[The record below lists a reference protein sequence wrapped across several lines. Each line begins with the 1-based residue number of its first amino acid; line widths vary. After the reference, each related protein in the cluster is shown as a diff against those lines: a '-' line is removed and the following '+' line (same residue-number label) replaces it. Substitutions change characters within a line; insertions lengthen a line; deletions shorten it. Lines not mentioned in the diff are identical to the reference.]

1 MRGSKLLVTGLF
13 FSPFFVEAMQ
23 QPLPLFDQITVGIEN
38 RPEIKAAKQ
47 QVEWFQ
53 QNRYGVAYFDEIDFR
68 VGGIT
73 NDKTEYAFRLRPT
86 NPFYYAAGKSMGKLL
101 ESEAQLKLREA
112 MQTALFDK
120 IETWLKIRYVALQL
134 QETEAS
140 VAWRQK
146 WLENM
151 AQYISEGEFDAE
163 ELLDVELERIDLAV
177 DRMDL
182 SEELENELADFLEE
196 PVRTN
201 VETLAQSLVESV
213 FPDVALEKLL
223 STVDELMQVPSA
235 VSLATEKEQLNV
247 QLTESKV
254 LLEKRDW
261 DIGFVQPEWEM
272 EGKERFGLRVGIG
285 IPIFNTNRMQT
296 QNRQLSLINDK
307 WAEVKARTEWDV
319 KLSAAYEKTL
329 RIAERLKAMQEL
341 DVQLDTYR
349 QKLSAIDPG
358 DARESL
364 LKWLKAKEKLR
375 GRVIKD
381 QFLLLSAYL
390 DYLKL
395 KGLLAEPTALSYF
408 EDIW

>member
-1 MRGSKLLVTGLF
+1 MRGSKLLVIGLF
-13 FSPFFVEAMQ
+13 FLPLFGKAMQ

-38 RPEIKAAKQ
+38 RPEIKAANQ

-73 NDKTEYAFRLRPT
+73 NDKTEYAFRFRPT

-101 ESEAQLKLREA
+101 ETEAQLKLKEA
-112 MQTALFDK
+112 RQATLFDM
-120 IETWLKIRYVALQL
+120 IETWLKIRYVTLRL
-134 QETEAS
+134 LETEAS

-151 AQYISEGEFDAE
+151 AQYISEGGFDAE
-163 ELLDVELERIDLAV
+163 ELLDMELERIDLAV

-182 SEELENELADFLEE
+182 SEELENELADFLDD
-196 PVRTN
+196 PAAAN

-213 FPDVALEKLL
+213 FPDVSLEKLL
-223 STVDELMQVPSA
+223 SRLEGLEEAPSA
-235 VSLATEKEQLNV
+235 VSLATEKQQLNV
-247 QLTESKV
+247 QLTESKA

-319 KLSAAYEKTL
+319 QLNGAYEKTL
-329 RIAERLKAMQEL
+329 RIAERLKALQEL
-341 DVQLDTYR
+341 DAQLDAYR
-349 QKLSAIDPG
+349 QRLSAIDPD

>member
-1 MRGSKLLVTGLF
+1 MRGSKLIVACLF
-13 FSPFFVEAMQ
+13 FLPIMAKARQ
-23 QPLPLFDQITVGIEN
+23 QPLPLFDQIGVGIESQ
-38 RPEIKAAKQ
+38 PEIKAAKQ
-47 QVEWFQ
+47 QLEWFQ

-86 NPFYYAAGKSMGKLL
+86 NPFYFAAGKNMGKLL
-101 ESEAQLKLREA
+101 EADARLELKAA
-112 MQTALFDK
+112 MQAAFFGK
-120 IETWLKIRYVALQL
+120 IAAWLKIRYATLQL
-134 QETEAS
+134 QEVEAS
-140 VAWRQK
+140 AAWRQK

-151 AQYISEGEFDAE
+151 GQYISEGGFDAE
-163 ELLDVELERIDLAV
+163 ELLDVELERIDLRV
-177 DRMDL
+177 SGMNL
-182 SEELENELADFLEE
+182 TEELEGELANFMEWSSRADLES
-196 PVRTN
+196 
-201 VETLAQSLVESV
+201 LAQSLSQSS
-213 FPDVALEKLL
+213 FPDVSLEKLL
-223 STVDELMQVPSA
+223 SQLEGLEEAPSGVP
-235 VSLATEKEQLNV
+235 LALEKEQLNV

-261 DIGFVQPEWEM
+261 DVGFVQPEWDM
-272 EGKERFGLRVGIG
+272 EGEERFGLRVGIG

-307 WAEVKARTEWDV
+307 WAEVKTRTEWDV
-319 KLSAAYEKTL
+319 KLGAAYEKTL
-329 RIAERLKAMQEL
+329 RMANQVKALKEL
-341 DVQLDTYR
+341 DVQLDAYR
-349 QKLSAIDPG
+349 EKLSVIDPG
-358 DARESL
+358 DARQSL

-395 KGLLAEPTALSYF
+395 KGLLAEPTGLSYF

>member
-1 MRGSKLLVTGLF
+1 MRGSKLIVACLF
-13 FSPFFVEAMQ
+13 FLPIMAKARQ
-23 QPLPLFDQITVGIEN
+23 QPLPLFDQIGVGIESQ
-38 RPEIKAAKQ
+38 PEIKAAKQ
-47 QVEWFQ
+47 QLEWFQ

-73 NDKTEYAFRLRPT
+73 NDKTEYAFRLRPA
-86 NPFYYAAGKSMGKLL
+86 NPFYFAAGKNMGKLL
-101 ESEAQLKLREA
+101 EADARLELKAA
-112 MQTALFDK
+112 MQAAFFGK
-120 IETWLKIRYVALQL
+120 IAAWLKIRYATLQL
-134 QETEAS
+134 QEVEAS
-140 VAWRQK
+140 AAWRQK

-151 AQYISEGEFDAE
+151 GQYISEGAFDAE
-163 ELLDVELERIDLAV
+163 ELLDVELERIDLQV
-177 DRMDL
+177 SGMNL
-182 SEELENELADFLEE
+182 TEELEGELANFMEGSSRADMES
-196 PVRTN
+196 
-201 VETLAQSLVESV
+201 LAQSLSQSS
-213 FPDVALEKLL
+213 FPDVSLEKLL
-223 STVDELMQVPSA
+223 SRLEGLEEAPSGVP
-235 VSLATEKEQLNV
+235 LALEKEQLNV

-261 DIGFVQPEWEM
+261 DVGFVQPEWDM
-272 EGKERFGLRVGIG
+272 EGEERFGLRVGIG

-319 KLSAAYEKTL
+319 KLGAAYEKTL
-329 RIAERLKAMQEL
+329 RMADQVKALKEL
-341 DVQLDTYR
+341 DVQLDAYR
-349 QKLSAIDPG
+349 EKLSVIDPG
-358 DARESL
+358 DARQSL

-395 KGLLAEPTALSYF
+395 KGLLVEPTALSYF

>member
-1 MRGSKLLVTGLF
+1 MRGSKLIVACLF
-13 FSPFFVEAMQ
+13 FLPIMAKARQ
-23 QPLPLFDQITVGIEN
+23 QPLPLFDQIGVGIESQ
-38 RPEIKAAKQ
+38 PEIKAAKQ
-47 QVEWFQ
+47 QLEWFQ

-86 NPFYYAAGKSMGKLL
+86 NPFYFAAGKNMGKLL
-101 ESEAQLKLREA
+101 EADARLELKAA
-112 MQTALFDK
+112 MQAAFFGK
-120 IETWLKIRYVALQL
+120 IAAWLKIRYATLQL
-134 QETEAS
+134 QEVEAS
-140 VAWRQK
+140 AAWRQK

-151 AQYISEGEFDAE
+151 GQYISEGGFDAE
-163 ELLDVELERIDLAV
+163 ELLDVELERIDLRV
-177 DRMDL
+177 SGMNL
-182 SEELENELADFLEE
+182 TEELEGELANFMEGSSRADLES
-196 PVRTN
+196 
-201 VETLAQSLVESV
+201 LAQSLSQSS
-213 FPDVALEKLL
+213 FPDVSLEKLL
-223 STVDELMQVPSA
+223 SQLEGLEEAPSGVP
-235 VSLATEKEQLNV
+235 LALEKEQLNV

-261 DIGFVQPEWEM
+261 DVGFVQPEWDM
-272 EGKERFGLRVGIG
+272 EGEERFGLRVGIG

-307 WAEVKARTEWDV
+307 WAEVKTRTEWDV
-319 KLSAAYEKTL
+319 KLGAAYEKTL
-329 RIAERLKAMQEL
+329 RMADQVKALKEL
-341 DVQLDTYR
+341 DVQLDAYR
-349 QKLSAIDPG
+349 QKLSVIGPG
-358 DARESL
+358 DARQSL

>member
-1 MRGSKLLVTGLF
+1 MRGNKLIVVCLVFL
-13 FSPFFVEAMQ
+13 PILAKARQ
-23 QPLPLFDQITVGIEN
+23 QPLPLFDQIGVGIESE
-38 RPEIKAAKQ
+38 PEIRAARQ
-47 QVEWFQ
+47 QLEWFQ

-86 NPFYYAAGKSMGKLL
+86 NPFYYAAGKNMGRLL
-101 ESEAQLKLREA
+101 EAEARLELKAA
-112 MQTALFDK
+112 MQTAFFGK
-120 IETWLKIRYVALQL
+120 IAAWLKIRYATLQL
-134 QETEAS
+134 QEVEAS
-140 VAWRQK
+140 AAWRQK

-151 AQYISEGEFDAE
+151 GQYISEGGFDAE
-163 ELLDVELERIDLAV
+163 ELLDVELERIDLQV
-177 DRMDL
+177 SGMNL
-182 SEELENELADFLEE
+182 TEELEGELANFMEGSSRADLES
-196 PVRTN
+196 
-201 VETLAQSLVESV
+201 LAQSLSQSS
-213 FPDVALEKLL
+213 FPDVSLEKLL
-223 STVDELMQVPSA
+223 SRLEGLEEAPSGVP
-235 VSLATEKEQLNV
+235 LALEKEQLNV

-261 DIGFVQPEWEM
+261 DVGFVQPEWDM
-272 EGKERFGLRVGIG
+272 EGEERFGLRVGIG

-307 WAEVKARTEWDV
+307 WAEVKTRTEWDV
-319 KLSAAYEKTL
+319 KLGAAYEKTL
-329 RIAERLKAMQEL
+329 RKADQVKALKEL
-341 DVQLDTYR
+341 DVQLDAYQ
-349 QKLSAIDPG
+349 QKLSVIDPG
-358 DARESL
+358 DARQSL

-395 KGLLAEPTALSYF
+395 KGLLVEPTALSYF